1 MWTRRAVLAQASV
14 LGGVALVPGLA
25 SSGTPEPVVLWARI
39 LNPYEV
45 AGAKGGFAA
54 VVFSPFY
61 DAEMEVL
68 YVAKRRVQAN
78 FDQRGIA
85 VGLSTVEIATEK
97 DTRWA
102 RP

>member
-1 MWTRRAVLAQASV
+1 MGSFNRQKY
-14 LGGVALVPGLA
+14 
-25 SSGTPEPVVLWARI
+25 SGQEPA
-39 LNPYEV
+39 P
-45 AGAKGGFAA
+45 
-54 VVFSPFY
+54 SPFY

-85 VGLSTVEIATEK
+85 VRLSTVEIATEK